1 MKVLI
6 LAIIDLIFIQGNSIL
21 LSIQIQTK
29 EDPAVIYVYDTEN

>member
-21 LSIQIQTK
+21 LSIQIQIK
-29 EDPAVIYVYDTEN
+29 EDPAIIYVYDTEN